1 MLYFFLYMVL
11 TNLCRHLF
19 LDLFLQKRG
28 VVVSS
33 FDPPFF
39 VNAGLD
45 VFATGAMFCPLL
57 VQEIG
62 TGAGPIGGG
71 TVKGHRVQT
80 RSTKFKVDNIESF
93 RQMANVHKR
102 STGRNQVAAS
112 GGILTSVADW
122 VVGSEAGVG
131 HLFWTGWALY
141 IEFFSHS
148 CSVVL
153 GHS

>member
-1 MLYFFLYMVL
+1 M
-11 TNLCRHLF
+11 
-19 LDLFLQKRG
+19 DLFLQKS
-28 VVVSS
+28 VVVDSS
-33 FDPPFF
+33 IDPRLF

-45 VFATGAMFCPLL
+45 VFAAGAMFCPLA

-62 TGAGPIGGG
+62 TGAGPSGGG
-71 TVKGHRVQT
+71 MFKGHSVQT
-80 RSTKFKVDNIESF
+80 RSTKFKVDNSERF
-93 RQMANVHKR
+93 GRMAGVHKR

-112 GGILTSVADW
+112 GGILTSMADW

-141 IEFFSHS
+141 IELFSHS

>member
-1 MLYFFLYMVL
+1 ML

-33 FDPPFF
+33 FDPRFF

-112 GGILTSVADW
+112 GGILTSMADW

-131 HLFWTGWALY
+131 HLFWSSWALY
-141 IEFFSHS
+141 IELFSHS